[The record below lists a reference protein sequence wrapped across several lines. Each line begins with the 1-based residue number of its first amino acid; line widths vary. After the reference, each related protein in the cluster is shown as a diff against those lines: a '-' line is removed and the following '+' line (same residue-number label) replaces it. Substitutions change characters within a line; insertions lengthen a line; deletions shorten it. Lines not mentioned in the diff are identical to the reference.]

1 MKTITVLVIAIASVV
16 GILLMTALAS
26 RTMAPV
32 HKVYTSPHSA
42 LKHGGAQSIGCPW
55 HGGCTKGRGLS
66 PAGAV
71 SPDTNGRPTSDR
83 YTERGDFGRQANSS
97 WDGTSAAGGGGGGGG
112 PSAQWLASH
121 PGWSPSMGDW
131 QQITYAQ
138 YEAAKHKDWKHGNW
152 DAMKKWYQ
160 QHPHPHHTTSVT
172 MQHPAIPSSS
182 SSHTRPV
189 VTHLTQ

>member
-1 MKTITVLVIAIASVV
+1 MKTITVLVIAIVSVV
-16 GILLMTALAS
+16 GILLMTTLAS

-32 HKVYTSPHSA
+32 HKVHTSPHSA

-71 SPDTNGRPTSDR
+71 SPDTNGIPTSDR
-83 YTERGDFGRQANSS
+83 YAERGDFGRQADSS
-97 WDGTSAAGGGGGGGG
+97 WDGTSAAGGGGGG

-138 YEAAKHKDWKHGNW
+138 TLAASQGQENWKKHGSW
-152 DAMKKWYQ
+152 DAMKKWYGHHH
-160 QHPHPHHTTSVT
+160 HPHQTTSVT
-172 MQHPAIPSSS
+172 MQRPAIHSSPHDHS
-182 SSHTRPV
+182 
-189 VTHLTQ
+189 VTHLIN